1 MTSVVEDID
10 DAEVST
16 LSWGAVIAGA
26 VASAALTLLLLALG
40 IGLGLSAVSPWAN
53 EGVSATTF
61 HVGAGLYLFA
71 IAMLASTVGGYLAG
85 RLRRR
90 WTAVHQDEV
99 YFRDTAHGLVAWAL
113 ATVLSASVLGAAT
126 THILSGVAT
135 GATATAGAAAAA
147 NPTDVYVDTLLR
159 TDPGTAGAPTA
170 ALASNAQ
177 ATRDE
182 MGRLFVPVLRKGG
195 DLAPADRAYAA
206 KVVAA
211 RTGLPQ
217 AEAEKRVND
226 VIVQAKK
233 AADDARKA
241 TMAMTL
247 WLAASML
254 IGAVAAML
262 GAVEGGYLRDSKWW
276 EPGWRGHTL
285 RTH

>member
-1 MTSVVEDID
+1 
-10 DAEVST
+10 
-16 LSWGAVIAGA
+16 
-26 VASAALTLLLLALG
+26 LLALG

-71 IAMLASTVGGYLAG
+71 IAMLASTVGGYLSG
-85 RLRRR
+85 RLRMK

-99 YFRDTAHGLVAWAL
+99 YFRDTAHGLVTWAL
-113 ATVLSASVLGAAT
+113 ATLLSASVLGAAT
-126 THILSGVAT
+126 THILSGAAMGV
-135 GATATAGAAAAA
+135 TAGTGAAAVS

-159 TDPGTAGAPTA
+159 AEPAQAGAPAA
-170 ALASNAQ
+170 ALATNAQ
-177 ATRDE
+177 ATRE
-182 MGRLFVPVLRKGG
+182 EVGRLFAPVLRTGG
-195 DLAPADRAYAA
+195 DLAPTDRAYLA
-206 KVVAA
+206 KLVAA
-211 RTGLPQ
+211 RTGLSQPD
-217 AEAEKRVND
+217 AEKRVND
-226 VIVQAKK
+226 VVVQAKK
-233 AADDARKA
+233 TADDTRKA

-276 EPGWRGHTL
+276 EPGWRGHVL